1 MLAIAQYRV
10 EKRHKPV
17 SRRSGSHS
25 GSKKDGRSGS
35 RRSPVSPR
43 PHRSSRTYPSKQAN
57 GHDCTAWGT
66 PRYKFSVSATRVL
79 ILCSD
84 FTFETL
90 DYWSVGVLKDSS
102 EFDFNPSL
110 HYSTTPSPIPYLHG
124 LGSKG
129 FTPISNKAGPG
140 CARARPRAGCKSR
153 AWSTRS
159 P

>member
-17 SRRSGSHS
+17 SRRSGNRSDSTKH
-25 GSKKDGRSGS
+25 GRSDK

-66 PRYKFSVSATRVL
+66 PRYKFSVSVTKVL
-79 ILCSD
+79 IFMFGLH
-84 FTFETL
+84 FGTL

-110 HYSTTPSPIPYLHG
+110 HYSTTPLLHHP
-124 LGSKG
+124 
-129 FTPISNKAGPG
+129 FPT
-140 CARARPRAGCKSR
+140 
-153 AWSTRS
+153 STAL
-159 P
+159 